1 VDHALFDLPEKS
13 APSLGDDVVIV
24 RPDGTVKG
32 EGRDQ
37 KVVAASERP
46 VTFAPRANIDIDL
59 GQKFRFRGAGAD
71 LGLAGTIT
79 AMSAPNMPLRAI
91 GNVRV
96 TPGSTYTAFGRKLN
110 IENGFFTF
118 NGPVANPGINILAM
132 RRNQE
137 IEAGV
142 QVTGT
147 VQSPTAKLV
156 SEPNVPD
163 NEKLS
168 WLLFGHGTDQGNNIG
183 QQSAMTNALALLGSA
198 SGKRIAQTFG
208 LDEFSIG
215 TSEVGLTDPQVVMI
229 SKAINERLV
238 IGYEQG
244 LQSASNAVKATLALS
259 RFWSV
264 TAYGGTFQG
273 LDLSYTRRFDSWA
286 RRGGP

>member
-1 VDHALFDLPEKS
+1 
-13 APSLGDDVVIV
+13 
-24 RPDGTVKG
+24 
-32 EGRDQ
+32 
-37 KVVAASERP
+37 
-46 VTFAPRANIDIDL
+46 
-59 GQKFRFRGAGAD
+59 
-71 LGLAGTIT
+71 
-79 AMSAPNMPLRAI
+79 
-91 GNVRV
+91 
-96 TPGSTYTAFGRKLN
+96 
-110 IENGFFTF
+110 
-118 NGPVANPGINILAM
+118 M

-147 VQSPTAKLV
+147 VQSPNARLV

-168 WLLFGHGTDQGNNIG
+168 WLLFGHGTDQGNNLG

-238 IGYEQG
+238 LGYEQG
-244 LQSASNAVKATLALS
+244 LQSASNAIKATLNLS
-259 RFWSV
+259 RFWSIS
-264 TAYGGTFQG
+264 AYGGTFQG
-273 LDLSYTRRFDSWA
+273 IDLLYTRRFDSWSK
-286 RRGGP
+286 RGGP